1 MRTSKPTVAA
11 YKHSATTPFV
21 VEGLR
26 VNGKR
31 TRRFFATRK
40 EADAWLRLT
49 LARMRQEG
57 EAAITMPED
66 LRVEAIKC
74 AERLRPYGKTLGDAT
89 DHLLTYLEATAK
101 SCTVAELV
109 AEFNAAKKRDGASQ
123 RYLEDLSYRLATF
136 EEKFGA
142 LKVAEILPAQIDDWL
157 RGLDVA
163 PLTRNNFRRILSVFF
178 RFAKVRGYVTSNPI
192 EGTAKAKVVCGTPG
206 IFTPEQMRTVLEKA
220 PASFVPYL
228 AIGGF
233 AGLRSA
239 EIERLD
245 WSKIDLAGRLIEVTA
260 KNSKSA
266 QRRFVHICDAL
277 AAWLAPHVRAS
288 GPVTSADSIRI
299 GRPATAKASGIA
311 WPSNVLRHSFASY
324 YLAKFKNAGQTAA
337 ELGHAGAAMLYQHY
351 RELVTPEAA
360 AQWWQIMPPADYGN
374 VVAFEAEVAN
384 G

>member
-109 AEFNAAKKRDGASQ
+109 AEFNAAKKRDGA
-123 RYLEDLSYRLATF
+123 RRWP
-136 EEKFGA
+136 GA
-142 LKVAEILPAQIDDWL
+142 S
-157 RGLDVA
+157 
-163 PLTRNNFRRILSVFF
+163 RR
-178 RFAKVRGYVTSNPI
+178 
-192 EGTAKAKVVCGTPG
+192 
-206 IFTPEQMRTVLEKA
+206 
-220 PASFVPYL
+220 
-228 AIGGF
+228 
-233 AGLRSA
+233 
-239 EIERLD
+239 
-245 WSKIDLAGRLIEVTA
+245 
-260 KNSKSA
+260 
-266 QRRFVHICDAL
+266 
-277 AAWLAPHVRAS
+277 
-288 GPVTSADSIRI
+288 
-299 GRPATAKASGIA
+299 
-311 WPSNVLRHSFASY
+311 
-324 YLAKFKNAGQTAA
+324 
-337 ELGHAGAAMLYQHY
+337 
-351 RELVTPEAA
+351 
-360 AQWWQIMPPADYGN
+360 
-374 VVAFEAEVAN
+374 
-384 G
+384 